1 MIRNKFVIFSLA
13 LLMAGGAHAW
23 ESDGTSE
30 IDAALDLPPN
40 IERGKRI
47 FAMCTNCHTEDG
59 SGMVSGIG
67 MRRAPGYYPKLAGQH
82 REVIIKQ
89 LADIR
94 MGNRDNPMMYP
105 FTLEKYLGGPQEIS
119 DVTGYISTLT
129 ISPENNLGSGQDL
142 QRGRALYENNCTECH
157 GDFGEGNAEEY
168 YPRIEGQHYNYLLRQ
183 LKWIR
188 DGKRRNANKKMMRQ
202 IASFSYRE
210 MMAVSDYVSRMKPA
224 PQFQQKK

>member
-1 MIRNKFVIFSLA
+1 MRNTLIMVILG
-13 LLMAGGAHAW
+13 LLMAGPSYAW
-23 ESDGTSE
+23 EKNGTSE
-30 IDAALDLPPN
+30 MDAALDLPPN

-47 FAMCTNCHTEDG
+47 FPMCANCHTEDG

-82 REVIIKQ
+82 RQVIIKQ

-94 MGNRDNPMMYP
+94 SGNRDNPMMYP

-119 DVTGYISTLT
+119 DVTGYIATLKP
-129 ISPENNLGSGQDL
+129 SPENNLGSGQDL
-142 QRGRALYENNCTECH
+142 DRGKSLYETNCTECH
-157 GDFGEGNAEEY
+157 GDYGEGDDEEF

-188 DGKRRNANKKMMRQ
+188 DGKRRNANKKMIRQ
-202 IASFSYRE
+202 VSGFTYRE
-210 MMAVSDYVSRMKPA
+210 MMAVSDYVARMKPMGS
-224 PQFQQKK
+224 KKSK

>member
-1 MIRNKFVIFSLA
+1 MYRKTVIFGLA
-13 LLMAGGAHAW
+13 ILMAGTVHAW
-23 ESDGTSE
+23 ESSDTTE
-30 IDAALDLPPN
+30 MDAAIDLQPN

-47 FAMCTNCHTEDG
+47 FSMCASCHTEDG
-59 SGMVSGIG
+59 SGMIGGIS

-82 REVIIKQ
+82 RQVIIKQ

-94 MGNRDNPMMYP
+94 NGNRDNPMMYP

-119 DVTGYISTLT
+119 DVTGYISTLVP
-129 ISPENNLGSGQDL
+129 SPENNLGSGQDL
-142 QRGRALYENNCTECH
+142 DRGRALYENNCTECH
-157 GDFGEGNAEEY
+157 GDFGEGSDAEF

-188 DGKRRNANKKMMRQ
+188 DGKRRNANKKMVRQ
-202 IASFSYRE
+202 IASFTYRE

-224 PQFQQKK
+224 LKQKK